1 MKHKNVTLLFK
12 SIHKYIWSEF
22 ELDLMFKLSLET
34 DPFVFTQRIPTVM
47 FGSPVHS
54 EKRRG
59 FRCTSVPPTS
69 HCPDQEPQYLK
80 LN

>member
-47 FGSPVHS
+47 FGSPVQSPVHS

-59 FRCTSVPPTS
+59 FRWTSVPLYTAS
-69 HCPDQEPQYLK
+69 
-80 LN
+80 

>member
-1 MKHKNVTLLFK
+1 M
-12 SIHKYIWSEF
+12 
-22 ELDLMFKLSLET
+22 DLMFKLSLET

-59 FRCTSVPPTS
+59 FRWTSVPLYTAS
-69 HCPDQEPQYLK
+69 
-80 LN
+80 